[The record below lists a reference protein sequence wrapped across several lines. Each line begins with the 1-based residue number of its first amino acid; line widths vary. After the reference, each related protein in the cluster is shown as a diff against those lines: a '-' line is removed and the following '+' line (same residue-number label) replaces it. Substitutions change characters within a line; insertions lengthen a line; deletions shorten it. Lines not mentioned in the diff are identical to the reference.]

1 MVMRLNDPE
10 LVRRQY
16 ASEDGLAVRRDFQ
29 LRFRQGP
36 DAFDTAFVAVA
47 EARPRRVLEVGCGMG
62 NFAERV
68 ARDTS
73 AEVVATDLSPRM
85 VEVACE
91 RGLDARVADVQELP
105 FEDGEFDC
113 AVANAM
119 LYHVEDLDRA
129 LSELARVLE
138 PGGRLVAVTIG
149 EGHMAEVWRLVGYRK
164 PERPFSREN
173 GEEQLA
179 RHFRSV
185 EREDVDAQLVFPD
198 AAAVHEYVDSTIFSA
213 QVARPLPEFN
223 GPFRASVQATV
234 FVAER

>member
-1 MVMRLNDPE
+1 MRLNDPE

-16 ASEDGLAVRRDFQ
+16 ASEDGLAVRREFQ
-29 LRFRQGP
+29 QRFREGP
-36 DAFDTAFVAVA
+36 DAFDTAFEAVA
-47 EARPRRVLEVGCGMG
+47 ELEPRRVLEVGCGMG
-62 NFAERV
+62 NFAERL
-68 ARDTS
+68 ARQTS

-85 VEVACE
+85 VELARE

-105 FEDGEFDC
+105 FDDGEFDC

-138 PGGRLVAVTIG
+138 PGGKLVAVTIG
-149 EGHMAEVWRLVGYRK
+149 EAHMAEVWRLVGYQK
-164 PERPFSREN
+164 AERPFSREN
-173 GEEQLA
+173 GAKQLA

-185 EREDVDAQLVFPD
+185 QAEDVDAQLVFPD

-213 QVARPLPEFN
+213 EVPRPLPEFE
-223 GPFRASVQATV
+223 GPLRAGAYATV

>member
-1 MVMRLNDPE
+1 MRLNDPE

-29 LRFRQGP
+29 RRFREGP
-36 DAFDTAFVAVA
+36 DAFDTAFETVAGLH
-47 EARPRRVLEVGCGMG
+47 PRRVLEVGCGMG

-68 ARDTS
+68 ARETS

-85 VEVACE
+85 VELARE
-91 RGLDARVADVQELP
+91 RGLDARVADVQELS
-105 FEDGEFDC
+105 FGDGEFDC

-119 LYHVEDLDRA
+119 LYHVEDLDLA

-138 PGGRLVAVTIG
+138 PGGKLVAVTIG
-149 EGHMAEVWRLVGYRK
+149 EAHLAEVWRLVGYQK
-164 PERPFSREN
+164 AERPFSREN
-173 GEEQLA
+173 GAEQLA

-185 EREDVDAQLVFPD
+185 QREDVDAQLVFPD
-198 AAAVHEYVDSTIFSA
+198 AAAVHDYVESTIFSA
-213 QVARPLPEFN
+213 EVRRPLPEFE
-223 GPFRASVQATV
+223 GPFRAGAHATV

>member
-1 MVMRLNDPE
+1 MRLNDPE

-29 LRFRQGP
+29 RRFREGP
-36 DAFDTAFVAVA
+36 DAFDKAFETVA
-47 EARPRRVLEVGCGMG
+47 ESQPRRVLEVGCGMG
-62 NFAERV
+62 NFAERL
-68 ARDTS
+68 ARETA

-85 VEVACE
+85 VEVARE

-105 FEDGEFDC
+105 FDEGEFDC
-113 AVANAM
+113 VVANAM
-119 LYHVEDLDRA
+119 LYHVEDVDRA

-138 PGGRLVAVTIG
+138 PGGKLVAVTIG
-149 EGHMAEVWRLVGYRK
+149 EAHMAEVWRLVGYQK
-164 PERPFSREN
+164 AERPFSREN
-173 GEEQLA
+173 GAEQLA

-185 EREDVDAQLVFPD
+185 EREDVDALLVFPD

-213 QVARPLPEFN
+213 EVPRPLPEFE
-223 GPFRASVQATV
+223 GPFRAGAYATV

>member
-1 MVMRLNDPE
+1 MRLNDPE

-29 LRFRQGP
+29 RRFREGP
-36 DAFDTAFVAVA
+36 DAFDTASSAVA
-47 EARPRRVLEVGCGMG
+47 ESQPRRVLEVGCGMG
-62 NFAERV
+62 NFAERLV
-68 ARDTS
+68 RETS

-85 VEVACE
+85 VEVARE

-105 FEDGEFDC
+105 FDEGEFDC
-113 AVANAM
+113 VVANAM
-119 LYHVEDLDRA
+119 LYHVEDVDRA

-138 PGGRLVAVTIG
+138 PGGKLVAVTIG
-149 EGHMAEVWRLVGYRK
+149 EAHMAEVWRLVGYQK

-173 GEEQLA
+173 GAEQLA

-185 EREDVDAQLVFPD
+185 EREDVDALLVFPD

-213 QVARPLPEFN
+213 EVPRPLPAFD
-223 GPFRASVQATV
+223 GPFRAGAYATV

>member
-1 MVMRLNDPE
+1 MRLNDPE

-29 LRFRQGP
+29 QRFREGP
-36 DAFDTAFVAVA
+36 DAFDTAFDAVA
-47 EARPRRVLEVGCGMG
+47 ELQPRRVLEVGCGMG
-62 NFAERV
+62 NFAERL
-68 ARDTS
+68 ARQTS

-85 VEVACE
+85 VELARK
-91 RGLDARVADVQELP
+91 RGLDARAADVQELP
-105 FEDGEFDC
+105 FDDGEFDC

-138 PGGRLVAVTIG
+138 PDGKLVAVTIG
-149 EGHMAEVWRLVGYRK
+149 EEHMAEVWRLVGYQK
-164 PERPFSREN
+164 AERPFSREN
-173 GEEQLA
+173 GAEWLA
-179 RHFRSV
+179 RHFRGV
-185 EREDVDAQLVFPD
+185 RRHDVDAQLVFPD

-213 QVARPLPEFN
+213 EVPRPLPEFE
-223 GPFRASVQATV
+223 GPFRAGAHATV